1 MGDRRGHVSSSGYA
15 SHWSERDTCGRRLG
29 ERFGCSWWTVGLY
42 LSNIQ
47 QAASDGDGVSVEVL
61 STNGHDGEVETQQ
74 SLFFWAEFL
83 AETPAKPKG
92 NGKSQLGTLSM
103 FEWALSLEQN
113 RE

>member
-1 MGDRRGHVSSSGYA
+1 MEEVFAQAWDSEAESETPLVDDRWHAVEVEPEFVEARQ
-15 SHWSERDTCGRRLG
+15 
-29 ERFGCSWWTVGLY
+29 
-42 LSNIQ
+42 N
-47 QAASDGDGVSVEVL
+47 GDGVSVEVL